1 VGHKETIK
9 SGSSGPHTVMYLSG
23 ACQRPFCVGEMSSNA
38 NSTVCTQGRSSA
50 VDPMGITAPFNDE
63 ATISSL
69 AISPAAFLCW
79 IVFFC
84 SASWVFDF
92 LLLGLSTARGR
103 TFDRIPCST
112 LVFAFVTVHLI
123 KSNTLRH
130 HRGRGPKRARP
141 RVVPKA
147 ARDNVH
153 PSSRSLGA
161 VGWHLDVAQDR

>member
-1 VGHKETIK
+1 MGHKETIK
-9 SGSSGPHTVMYLSG
+9 SGSSGPHTVMFLSG

-112 LVFAFVTVHLI
+112 LVLAFVTVHLI
-123 KSNTLRH
+123 KSNTLRR
-130 HRGRGPKRARP
+130 HRRAWA
-141 RVVPKA
+141 KA
-147 ARDNVH
+147 RT
-153 PSSRSLGA
+153 PSGSPQSSERQRA
-161 VGWHLDVAQDR
+161 P